1 MTFWQGGSFRC
12 AFDLM
17 AAKPGCDR
25 DSFKDE
31 YMEHYKTV
39 FEVLQDQLP
48 ELGEGKDGFKAPF

>member
-1 MTFWQGGSFRC
+1 
-12 AFDLM
+12 M